1 MHASNRKRS
10 LALTLSASLLL
21 PLLLSALV
29 EFSCWSV
36 LDEVVAE
43 RSSHL
48 GMTGPMT
55 VLTTADIPQE
65 ADTPARATRAALAL
79 RSYLQERSL
88 SVVVSP
94 ADDGYPG
101 LQYYAPPSPPSSTTA
116 ALAWARNL
124 PSRCREEH
132 HACLVRGSWSQ
143 LAFDRHSPGTPATPL
158 VDPSLRVSGILDI
171 SGVSVDDIQYVTP
184 LGSVPLV
191 AGTAV
196 IGTTDPETIR
206 HIVRLLSSA
215 GQEVQSSQSIIRE
228 STALL
233 HDSSVMMSGL
243 LLLCGAFCAMECW
256 FVLMGEQGRDF
267 AIRRLFGARTS
278 QIVGQFLRNE
288 VPHILVSTLC
298 GSALTLAAIIPSGQ
312 LRDVSFG
319 HIPAVLTLPL
329 LTFVLSSLLTCAL
342 EALCC
347 GWACHTAS
355 PVNRPERTRRSHHAS
370 AR

>member
-1 MHASNRKRS
+1 MGPESPIALPGRASRLPGERFVVTARFRPSFARHPCHPARRPFAPRVRHPRHIRCLRRRHPIRHAS
-10 LALTLSASLLL
+10 
-21 PLLLSALV
+21 
-29 EFSCWSV
+29 W
-36 LDEVVAE
+36 
-43 RSSHL
+43 
-48 GMTGPMT
+48 
-55 VLTTADIPQE
+55 
-65 ADTPARATRAALAL
+65 L
-79 RSYLQERSL
+79 RSPRRGHGGHR
-88 SVVVSP
+88 
-94 ADDGYPG
+94 DDGSG
-101 LQYYAPPSPPSSTTA
+101 NHPP
-116 ALAWARNL
+116 
-124 PSRCREEH
+124 H
-132 HACLVRGSWSQ
+132 
-143 LAFDRHSPGTPATPL
+143 
-158 VDPSLRVSGILDI
+158 
-171 SGVSVDDIQYVTP
+171 
-184 LGSVPLV
+184 
-191 AGTAV
+191 
-196 IGTTDPETIR
+196 
-206 HIVRLLSSA
+206 VRLLSSA
-215 GQEVQSSQSIIRE
+215 GQEVQSSQSINRE

-267 AIRRLFGARTS
+267 AIRRLFGAHTS

-319 HIPAVLTLPL
+319 HIPALLALPL

-355 PVNRPERTRRSHHAS
+355 PVSRPERTRRSHHAS